1 MDGIQIGK
9 YLQSLRKYYKITQDE
24 LATRLKVSR
33 QAVSKWETGATIPD
47 IELLVQLSD
56 LYGVTINDIL
66 KADTAGVKFQKEIF
80 LLDDGRVRKNIAII
94 GCGRWGTFI
103 AWYLDRIGHKV
114 CLYGRE
120 SSKRMENLM
129 ATRENEYVKLE
140 ESVELT
146 CDLDCVDTADYV
158 VISINSQNLTSVVAE
173 LAGRKMQGKT
183 VILCMKGLDIP
194 TGRRLSQVVSDGLGD
209 CNDVAVWLGPGHIE
223 EFCRGIPNC
232 MVLDSNKELVKDE
245 LIRNLSSDLI
255 RFYYGMDLIGNEVGA
270 AAKNVIGIAAGML
283 EGLDRSTL
291 KGALMSRG
299 TNEIAKLIVAMGG
312 NASTVYG
319 LSHLGDYEATLFSQH
334 SHNLNFGRSIVQ
346 GKSYD
351 KLAEGYYT
359 AKALHRL
366 GKAYGVELPIC
377 EAVYQI
383 LYLDVN
389 PKEALR
395 QLFTRSLRN
404 EFV

>member
-120 SSKRMENLM
+120 SSKRMQQLM

-146 CDLDCVDTADYV
+146 CDLGCVDTADYV
-158 VISINSQNLTSVVAE
+158 VISINSQNLTSVVTE
-173 LAGRKMQGKT
+173 LSGRKMQGKT

-283 EGLDRSTL
+283 EGMDRATL

-346 GKSYD
+346 GKNYD

-383 LYLDVN
+383 LYLDVD

>member
-1 MDGIQIGK
+1 MDGTQIGR

-24 LATRLKVSR
+24 LANRLKVSR

-47 IELLVQLSD
+47 IEMLMQLSD

-66 KADTAGVKFQKEIF
+66 KAETAGIKFQKEIF
-80 LLDDGRVRKNIAII
+80 LLDDGRVRKNITII

-103 AWYLDRIGHKV
+103 AWYLDRIGHNV
-114 CLYGRE
+114 TLYGRQN
-120 SSKRMENLM
+120 SKRMEELLR
-129 ATRENEYVKLE
+129 TRKNEYVTLR
-140 ESVELT
+140 ESVTLST
-146 CDLDCVDTADYV
+146 DLSSATQADYV
-158 VISINSQNLTSVVAE
+158 VISINSQNLVSVVKD
-173 LAGRKMQGKT
+173 LAAYKLREKT
-183 VILCMKGLDIP
+183 IILCMKGLDIA

-223 EFCRGIPNC
+223 EFCREVPNC
-232 MVLDSNKELVKDE
+232 MVIDSNKELVKDE
-245 LIRNLSSDLI
+245 LIRNLSSELI

-283 EGLDRSTL
+283 EGMDRGTL

-319 LSHLGDYEATLFSQH
+319 LCHLGDYEATLFSQH
-334 SHNLNFGRSIVQ
+334 SHNLNFGKCFVR
-346 GKSYD
+346 GEKYD

-359 AKALHRL
+359 AKALHHMS
-366 GKAYGVELPIC
+366 KAYGVELPIC

-383 LYLDVN
+383 LYLNVD